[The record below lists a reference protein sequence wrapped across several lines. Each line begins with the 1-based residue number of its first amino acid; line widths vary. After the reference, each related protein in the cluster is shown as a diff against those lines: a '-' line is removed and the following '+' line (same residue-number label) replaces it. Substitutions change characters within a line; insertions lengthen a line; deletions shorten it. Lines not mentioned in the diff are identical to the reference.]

1 MGLMVVFARR
11 NDTMPE
17 MLILWPMATRASAM
31 PARTPNGTTT
41 GGTSEDANHMKSA
54 RHNAKTGGGTLSS
67 RASIMMKMRANV
79 GRVSGRRLL
88 LPATGASFGTVP
100 DYSVKSSQG
109 QRGRHNSRTH

>member
-31 PARTPNGTTT
+31 PTRTPNGTTT
-41 GGTSEDANHMKSA
+41 GGTSEAANHMKSA

-67 RASIMMKMRANV
+67 RALK
-79 GRVSGRRLL
+79 RVRSYNPTSGRDGARV
-88 LPATGASFGTVP
+88 LPP
-100 DYSVKSSQG
+100 
-109 QRGRHNSRTH
+109 RTEDMHECKT